1 MAANIGVTPASVLVF
16 GRSPLVSL
24 VANLLAVPV
33 AGFVMVV
40 GIPAGLVAAAVPAL
54 APIVLLPGRLGTRWV
69 LVVARLAAA
78 VEPDGWGRW
87 PAAIQLAAVGVL
99 VVLRR
104 RWTRSGQSRLVR
116 PPSRR

>member
-24 VANLLAVPV
+24 AANLLAVPV

-87 PAAIQLAAVGVL
+87 PAAIQLAVVAVL

-104 RWTRSGQSRLVR
+104 RCG
-116 PPSRR
+116 SRRR

>member
-1 MAANIGVTPASVLVF
+1 VF

-24 VANLLAVPV
+24 VANLLAVPI

-40 GIPAGLVAAAVPAL
+40 GIPAGLLAAAVPAL
-54 APIVLLPGRLGTRWV
+54 APFVLLPSRLGTRWV

-78 VEPDGWGRW
+78 VEPEGWGRW
-87 PAAIQLAAVGVL
+87 PAAMQVGTVVLL

-104 RWTRSGQSRLVR
+104 RRADRVR
-116 PPSRR
+116 PVRSPGSRPSAR